1 MYMRFIQSNF
11 LWLFRVSF
19 SHFCSSFGDLSLYFF
34 LQLIY
39 RIKLPGPAILGEG
52 KPENQNHSIIF
63 TRGEGLQ
70 TIDMNQVSLP
80 IFILSGPSALVSLTM
95 LIVVIILNIQQTG

>member
-1 MYMRFIQSNF
+1 MSSEDNDATVLFSEESEFIF
-11 LWLFRVSF
+11 I
-19 SHFCSSFGDLSLYFF
+19 YF

-52 KPENQNHSIIF
+52 KPENQNHAIIF

-70 TIDMNQVSLP
+70 TIDMNQVHCFFFCL
-80 IFILSGPSALVSLTM
+80 GCVA
-95 LIVVIILNIQQTG
+95 